1 MFGHYSSNTD
11 THVRT
16 HFQHAQSSP
25 WLSLQKICG
34 ILLFIYMTK
43 VLRKTKMTKIN
54 WNFFFF
60 FFFLHLFYTLHF
72 EILKSFLV
80 GWWHCLLNFMS
91 KKIFFFGEWV
101 QPRFKSSFSII
112 FEKKKKKDVNI
123 KTKMMIN
130 ILEMKPYLK
139 K

>member
-1 MFGHYSSNTD
+1 MDIILPTLTLTLGHISNM
-11 THVRT
+11 HNQVLGCHYKKFVASFCLYIWQRY
-16 HFQHAQSSP
+16 
-25 WLSLQKICG
+25 WGKQKWRRSIE
-34 ILLFIYMTK
+34 I
-43 VLRKTKMTKIN
+43 
-54 WNFFFF
+54 FFF

-91 KKIFFFGEWV
+91 KNFFFFGEWV